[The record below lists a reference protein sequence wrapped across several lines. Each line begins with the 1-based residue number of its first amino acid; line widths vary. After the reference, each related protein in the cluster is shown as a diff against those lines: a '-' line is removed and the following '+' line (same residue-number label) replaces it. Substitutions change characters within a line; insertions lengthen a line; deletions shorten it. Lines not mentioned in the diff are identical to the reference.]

1 MVSETITYLT
11 FLAVILLIGIICSII
26 SSRFRLPNVLLLL
39 VFGVILNNIHY
50 NGMPLVHFPNEI
62 MAAIA
67 VLAVAMIVFDSASR
81 LKLGALDTLDKKALE
96 LAFVFFLFAAVII
109 TAVSHYLLK
118 LDIFYSVIFASLM
131 AGTAADVALNK
142 AKNRAL
148 HILNAEAAINTLF
161 VIFIPLIVLST
172 KQAMGAFT
180 MDKLASQLIPL
191 LQQIATGIGAG
202 VLVGLIVFRI
212 VKKNYYDWLSP
223 IILIAS
229 ALLAYV
235 LAENINGNP
244 VLAAA
249 TIGIFFGLV
258 RVKEKEELRS
268 FSSVFSH
275 LLMILVIII
284 VGLLVN
290 IAPSWKVMIDALI
303 IYLIICVI
311 RLVSIKATA
320 DVSNKEAVFMTLN
333 APKGV
338 AVAVVVL
345 ILSTMALD
353 NFAAVRDIALIVMIY
368 SLFVSSL
375 TMIFTKQL
383 IGKVK

>member
-1 MVSETITYLT
+1 MVSATITNLT
-11 FLAVILLIGIICSII
+11 FLAIILFIGIICSII

-39 VFGVILNNIHY
+39 VFGVLLNSIKY
-50 NGMPLVHFPNEI
+50 NGKPLVYFPNELV
-62 MAAIA
+62 AAIA

-81 LKLGALDTLDKKALE
+81 LKLRSPDTLDKKALE
-96 LAFVFFLFAAVII
+96 LAFVFFLFAVVII
-109 TAVSHYLLK
+109 SAVSHYLLK
-118 LDIFYSVIFASLM
+118 IDIFYSIIFASLM
-131 AGTAADVALNK
+131 AGTAADVALGK
-142 AKNRAL
+142 AKNHAL
-148 HILNAEAAINTLF
+148 HILNAEAAINTLL
-161 VIFIPLIVLST
+161 VIFIPLIVLNIRQT
-172 KQAMGAFT
+172 MGVFA
-180 MDKLASQLIPL
+180 MDKLASQIVPLI
-191 LQQIATGIGAG
+191 QQIATGIGAG
-202 VLVGLIVFRI
+202 ILVGLLVFRI

-258 RVKEKEELRS
+258 RMKEKEEMQS

-275 LLMILVIII
+275 LLMILVIIM

-290 IAPSWKVMIDALI
+290 IAPSWKVMMNALI
-303 IYLIICVI
+303 IYLIVCVI
-311 RLVSIKATA
+311 RIISIKATA
-320 DVSNKEAVFMTLN
+320 DLSNKEAVFMALN

-353 NFAAVRDIALIVMIY
+353 NFAALRDTALIVMIY

-375 TMIFTKQL
+375 AMIFTKQL
-383 IGKVK
+383 VGKQ

>member
-26 SSRFRLPNVLLLL
+26 SRRFRLPNVLLLL

-161 VIFIPLIVLST
+161 VIFISLIVLST
-172 KQAMGAFT
+172 KQAMGVFT
-180 MDKLASQLIPL
+180 MDKLASQLVPI
-191 LQQIATGIGAG
+191 LQQITTGIGAG

-258 RVKEKEELRS
+258 RVKEKEELQS

-275 LLMILVIII
+275 LLMILVIIL

-290 IAPSWKVMIDALI
+290 IAPSWEVMVDALI

-353 NFAAVRDIALIVMIY
+353 NFAALRDIALIVMIY
-368 SLFVSSL
+368 SLFVSSV

-383 IGKVK
+383 IGKTK

>member
-1 MVSETITYLT
+1 
-11 FLAVILLIGIICSII
+11 
-26 SSRFRLPNVLLLL
+26 
-39 VFGVILNNIHY
+39 
-50 NGMPLVHFPNEI
+50 
-62 MAAIA
+62 
-67 VLAVAMIVFDSASR
+67 
-81 LKLGALDTLDKKALE
+81 
-96 LAFVFFLFAAVII
+96 
-109 TAVSHYLLK
+109 
-118 LDIFYSVIFASLM
+118 
-131 AGTAADVALNK
+131 
-142 AKNRAL
+142 
-148 HILNAEAAINTLF
+148 
-161 VIFIPLIVLST
+161 
-172 KQAMGAFT
+172 